1 MSNMYVATIA
11 MMVIRWVVFTGIVL
25 LITFVMISRK
35 NNSRSGLTKSSSN
48 GYESPNSSI
57 NRDDYVATLDMIERM
72 LRDGSSKESII
83 DYIEGKKRN

>member
-1 MSNMYVATIA
+1 MTNMYVATIA
-11 MMVIRWVVFTGIVL
+11 MMVIRWVVFVGLVL

-35 NNSRSGLTKSSSN
+35 NNSRSGLTKSNSN